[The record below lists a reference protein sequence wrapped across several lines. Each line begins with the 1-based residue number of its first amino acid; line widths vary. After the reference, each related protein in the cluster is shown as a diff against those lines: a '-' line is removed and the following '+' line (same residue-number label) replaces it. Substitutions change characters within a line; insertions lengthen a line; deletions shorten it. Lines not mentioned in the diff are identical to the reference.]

1 MMFGLSLDGIASIN
15 ITYFKIK
22 LVIMYNNSDII
33 ELNIGVNYEFEGTKR
48 NNEGKS

>member
-1 MMFGLSLDGIASIN
+1 MC
-15 ITYFKIK
+15 
-22 LVIMYNNSDII
+22 NNSDII